1 MKTPFLFINYTTPLR
16 INKVFLV
23 IKNQLLVNII
33 NGDAM
38 NKIIERIKKEF
49 NKTPDLIVK
58 EININ
63 ILNTIYV
70 IYLET
75 VSGSDKVNDY
85 ILKNLIIGK
94 NKINKHNIPS
104 FIAGPNTVNIK
115 DTDKIEYYL
124 TNGFTLVILKDKIY
138 GVETRADITRS
149 ISNTDVE
156 PAING
161 PKEAFTENFQINV
174 GLIKRR
180 IKSHKLKMENRVVGR
195 KTSTQ
200 VGVLYLEDVAEDDIV
215 DDILKNI
222 ENIDIDGI
230 VDSSSLGFLIGDED
244 KHVFPTFLQTE
255 RPDMVATALLEGKVA
270 IVIDTTPYVLL
281 IPAFFID
288 FINPNIDNYSKSKNV
303 NFVKILRL
311 FAYFLSMIAPALYI
325 AVMNYNQE
333 TIPTSLLIDF
343 AIQREG
349 VPFPTIVE
357 TLLMLGVC
365 EILRESDLRFPSNY
379 GSAISILGA
388 IVLGEASVSA
398 GIASPIT
405 IIVIAVTFIS
415 SLTFSNVDINSSLRF
430 FRFAFILLAG
440 FFGLYGITL
449 GLLFFLIY
457 TTNIMSFHKPYFAP
471 LAPFNKEYF
480 NNTVIKAPLYKDIKR
495 SSLLTDKNIN
505 KQNHKEDL

>member
-1 MKTPFLFINYTTPLR
+1 MVKY
-16 INKVFLV
+16 
-23 IKNQLLVNII
+23 
-33 NGDAM
+33 M
-38 NKIIERIKKEF
+38 NKIVARIKNEF
-49 NKTPDLIVK
+49 SKTPDLIIK
-58 EININ
+58 EINLN
-63 ILNTIYV
+63 ILNTIYI

-85 ILKNLIIGK
+85 ILKNLIASQ
-94 NKINKHNIPS
+94 NKINKHNLKS
-104 FIAGPNTVNIK
+104 FIAGPNTKEISNI
-115 DTDKIEYYL
+115 DQIEYFL
-124 TNGFTLVILKDKIY
+124 TSGFTIIILKDKVY
-138 GVETRADITRS
+138 GVETRADINRS
-149 ISNTDVE
+149 IAPADVE
-156 PAING
+156 TSING
-161 PKEAFTENFQINV
+161 PKDSFTENYQINL

-180 IKSHKLKMENRVVGR
+180 LKSHNLKIENRVVGR

-200 VGVLYLEDVAEDDIV
+200 VGLLYFDDIV
-215 DDILKNI
+215 DANAVQDILKKI
-222 ENIDIDGI
+222 ESIDIDGVI
-230 VDSSSLGFLIGDED
+230 DSSSLGFLIGGENN
-244 KHVFPTFLQTE
+244 HVYPTFLQTE
-255 RPDMVATALLEGKVA
+255 RPDTVATALLEGKMA
-270 IVIDTTPYVLL
+270 IVIDTTPYVLI

-303 NFVKILRL
+303 NFIKALRL

-325 AVMNYNQE
+325 AIMNYNQE

-343 AIQREG
+343 AIQRNG

-405 IIVIAVTFIS
+405 IIVIAITFIS
-415 SLTFSNVDINSSLRF
+415 SLTFSNVEINNSLRF
-430 FRFAFILLAG
+430 FRFIFIILSG

-449 GLLFFLIY
+449 GILFFLIY
-457 TTNIMSFHKPYFAP
+457 TTNITSFTKPYFAP

-480 NNTVIKAPLYKDIKR
+480 HNTVTKSPLAKDTKR
-495 SSLLTDKNIN
+495 SSLFTHKNMT
-505 KQNHKEDL
+505 KQQNKEDL

>member
-1 MKTPFLFINYTTPLR
+1 MVMY
-16 INKVFLV
+16 
-23 IKNQLLVNII
+23 
-33 NGDAM
+33 M
-38 NKIIERIKKEF
+38 NKIVTRIQKEF
-49 NKTPDLIVK
+49 SKTPDLIIK
-58 EININ
+58 EINLN

-75 VSGSDKVNDY
+75 VSGSNKVNDY
-85 ILKNLIIGK
+85 ILKNLIASQ
-94 NKINKHNIPS
+94 NKINKHNLKS
-104 FIAGPNTVNIK
+104 FLAGPNTKEIK
-115 DTDKIEYYL
+115 NADEIEYFL
-124 TNGFTLVILKDKIY
+124 TNGFTIIILKDLIY
-138 GVETRADITRS
+138 GVETRADINRS
-149 ISNTDVE
+149 VSPADVE
-156 PAING
+156 TSING
-161 PKEAFTENFQINV
+161 PKDSFTENYQINL

-180 IKSHKLKMENRVVGR
+180 LKSHDLKIENRVVGR

-200 VGVLYLEDVAEDDIV
+200 VGLLYFDDIV
-215 DDILKNI
+215 DKKTVQNVIKRI
-222 ENIDIDGI
+222 EAIDIDGI
-230 VDSSSLGFLIGDED
+230 IDSSSLGFLISGEAN
-244 KHVFPTFLQTE
+244 HVYPTFLQTE
-255 RPDMVATALLEGKVA
+255 RPDMVATALLEGKMA
-270 IVIDTTPYVLL
+270 IVIDTTPYVLI

-303 NFVKILRL
+303 NFIKILRL

-325 AVMNYNQE
+325 SIMNYNQE

-343 AIQREG
+343 AIQRNG

-405 IIVIAVTFIS
+405 IIVIAITFIS
-415 SLTFSNVDINSSLRF
+415 SLTFSNVEINNSLRF
-430 FRFAFILLAG
+430 FRFVFIILSG

-449 GLLFFLIY
+449 GILFFLIY
-457 TTNIMSFHKPYFAP
+457 TTNITSFNKPYFAP

-480 NNTVIKAPLYKDIKR
+480 HKTVTKSPLTKDTKR
-495 SSLLTDKNIN
+495 SSLFTHKNIT
-505 KQNHKEDL
+505 KQHQKEDL

>member
-1 MKTPFLFINYTTPLR
+1 
-16 INKVFLV
+16 
-23 IKNQLLVNII
+23 
-33 NGDAM
+33 M
-38 NKIIERIKKEF
+38 NKIVEKIKKKF
-49 NKTPDLIVK
+49 SKTPDLVIK

-63 ILNTIYV
+63 IINTVYV
-70 IYLET
+70 LYLET

-85 ILKNLIIGK
+85 ILKNLIIAK
-94 NKINKHNIPS
+94 KKINKYNITS
-104 FIAGPNTVNIK
+104 FIAGPNTVNINEFAK
-115 DTDKIEYYL
+115 VSYYL
-124 TNGFTLVILKDKIY
+124 TNGFTLVIIKDKIY
-138 GVETRADITRS
+138 GVETRADINRS

-156 PAING
+156 PSING
-161 PKEAFTENFQINV
+161 PKDAFTENFQINV

-180 IKSHKLKMENRVVGR
+180 IKSSKLKMENRVVGR
-195 KTSTQ
+195 KTNTQ
-200 VGVLYLEDVAEDDIV
+200 VGVLYLEDIALDDTV
-215 DDILKNI
+215 KDILNSIDK
-222 ENIDIDGI
+222 IDIDGI
-230 VDSSSLGFLIGDED
+230 VDSSSLGFLISDED

-288 FINPNIDNYSKSKNV
+288 FINPNIDNYSKSRNV

-311 FAYFLSMIAPALYI
+311 FSYFLSMIAPALYI
-325 AVMNYNQE
+325 AIMNYNQE

-343 AIQREG
+343 AIQRNG

-357 TLLMLGVC
+357 TLIMLTVC

-405 IIVIAVTFIS
+405 IIVIAITFIS
-415 SLTFSNVDINSSLRF
+415 SLTFSNVEINNSLRF
-430 FRFAFILLAG
+430 FRFIFILLAG

-449 GLLFFLIY
+449 GLLFFLLY
-457 TTNIMSFHKPYFAP
+457 TTNITSFNKPYFAP

-480 NNTVIKAPLYKDIKR
+480 NDSVIKSPLYKDTKR
-495 SSLLTDKNIN
+495 SKLLTDKNFR
-505 KQNHKEDL
+505 KQSNKEDS